1 MPPSSSS
8 TRPRALSTRRR
19 SARCSARSTGSSPS
33 SARRGAR
40 SSSSP
45 TGSPR
50 SGTPTGSSSSRA
62 AASSR
67 WARTTSSSPGAAST
81 RGSTACTRERNGSSA
96 RRGRR
101 RRAPDADADPR
112 LLPVAR
118 MIRKLLLA
126 AAVVALGAWLALG
139 IRVRAQ
145 RAVRLPQSQGEARGA
160 WHVHTTHSDG
170 RGTLDE
176 VVAAAR
182 AAGLQ
187 FVVVTDHNVM
197 TPEDQGW
204 RNGVL
209 VVEGTEVSTP
219 FGHVAAL
226 GGPRALTVE
235 ERDGDP
241 LGAIARLGGAAVIAH
256 PLHPRRPFTGWGRGA
271 WRGMEIVSNDTS
283 WGEVVVGRAWGRAA
297 LAAAAL
303 PFDGARAV
311 LTLQEGD
318 AERRRFD
325 EELRAARRVDPRRPA
340 RVLFCS
346 ADAHGYPSYRA
357 AFEAFSMHLPIALS
371 GDAGADVR
379 SVTAALTDGRAVCVI
394 DGVAPASEV
403 RLVRARG
410 RRGFDLHLDAPDLS
424 LARFTL
430 LRDGDVVAQRT
441 PAAGAGAAVIPFD
454 CDGGTCPPGDYRVEG
469 RWDGRP
475 WIFTNPVGIE

>member
-1 MPPSSSS
+1 
-8 TRPRALSTRRR
+8 
-19 SARCSARSTGSSPS
+19 
-33 SARRGAR
+33 
-40 SSSSP
+40 
-45 TGSPR
+45 
-50 SGTPTGSSSSRA
+50 
-62 AASSR
+62 
-67 WARTTSSSPGAAST
+67 
-81 RGSTACTRERNGSSA
+81 
-96 RRGRR
+96 
-101 RRAPDADADPR
+101 
-112 LLPVAR
+112 

-139 IRVRAQ
+139 VRVLAQ
-145 RAVRLPQSQGEARGA
+145 RAPRPPPPRGEVRGA
-160 WHVHTTHSDG
+160 WHVHTTRSDG

-187 FVVVTDHNVM
+187 FVVVTDHNVL
-197 TPEDQGW
+197 TREEQGW
-204 RNGVL
+204 RGGVL
-209 VVEGTEVSTP
+209 VVEGTEASTA

-226 GGPRALTVE
+226 GVSRALTPE
-235 ERDGDP
+235 EREGDP
-241 LGAIARLGGAAVIAH
+241 LGAIAALGGAAVIAH
-256 PLHPRRPFTGWGRGA
+256 PLHLTRPFTGWGRGA
-271 WRGMEIVSNDTS
+271 WRGMEVVSNDTS
-283 WGEVVVGRAWGRAA
+283 WGDVVVGRAWGRAA
-297 LAAAAL
+297 LAAATL
-303 PFDGARAV
+303 PFDRARAV

-379 SVTAALTDGRAVCVI
+379 SVTAALTDGRAVCVF

-454 CDGGTCPPGDYRVEG
+454 CEGGVCPPGDYRVEG